1 MAAKEDGMAQ
11 REFTSADYL
20 AMGRRRWKLIA
31 VLTVIGPLLAYAV
44 STVLPTKYKS
54 QTLVLVDEPAV
65 SKIFDD
71 QRDNSDLSQKLASMQ
86 QQILSRSRLE
96 PIVYKYN
103 LYPGDVKRKSMDEL
117 VAKLRQA
124 IEVSPILPMTETH
137 AKDLPGFNIAVTL
150 DNPHTA
156 QDVCADVTNMFIEES
171 LKSSF
176 GSAESTTNFLD
187 QELQSAKTNL
197 DAQDAKLADFESKH
211 FQELPGDQ
219 PNNVN
224 LLTSLNSQLDAA
236 TQAIG
241 RAQSDKSFNETMLA
255 SQVSS
260 WQASQTGSNPETLDK
275 QLAALQTQLANLKVQ
290 YTDDYPDVIKTKAD
304 IAALEQK
311 MNASNAGTK
320 DPSSTKSARPSIE
333 PAQIQQLRATIHALD
348 LVIAQK
354 TNEQERIQQ
363 QIRLY
368 EARIQSSPG
377 VEQEYKELTRGYQTA
392 LDSYNDLLKKRNQ
405 SAINTNLVSKQEGEQ
420 LRVLDQANLPD
431 RPSFPN
437 RPLFALGGL
446 GGGFGLGLALAFLL
460 EMKDTSF
467 KTERDV
473 EFALQLPV
481 LAMVPSIDPTSVKG
495 GGRKA
500 VANGVEAG
508 ARA

>member
-1 MAAKEDGMAQ
+1 
-11 REFTSADYL
+11 
-20 AMGRRRWKLIA
+20 
-31 VLTVIGPLLAYAV
+31 
-44 STVLPTKYKS
+44 
-54 QTLVLVDEPAV
+54 
-65 SKIFDD
+65 
-71 QRDNSDLSQKLASMQ
+71 
-86 QQILSRSRLE
+86 
-96 PIVYKYN
+96 
-103 LYPGDVKRKSMDEL
+103 
-117 VAKLRQA
+117 
-124 IEVSPILPMTETH
+124 
-137 AKDLPGFNIAVTL
+137 
-150 DNPHTA
+150 
-156 QDVCADVTNMFIEES
+156 
-171 LKSSF
+171 
-176 GSAESTTNFLD
+176 LD
-187 QELQSAKTNL
+187 QELQDAKTKL
-197 DAQDAKLADFESKH
+197 DAQDAKLAEFESRH

-219 PNNVN
+219 QTNVN

-241 RAQSDKSFNETMLA
+241 RAQSEKSFNETMLA

-260 WQASQTGSNPETLDK
+260 WEASQTGSSPETVDK
-275 QLAALQTQLANLKVQ
+275 QLAALQAQLASLQVR

-304 IAALEQK
+304 IAALQQK
-311 MNASNAGTK
+311 LAAGNAGPK
-320 DPSSTKSARPSIE
+320 DPSSTKPARPNIE

-348 LVIAQK
+348 ISISQK
-354 TNEQERIQQ
+354 TKEQERIQQ

-368 EARIQSSPG
+368 DARIQSSPE

-420 LRVLDQANLPD
+420 LKVLDQANLPD

-446 GGGFGLGLALAFLL
+446 GGGLGLGLALAFLL

-481 LAMVPSIDPTSVKG
+481 LAMVPSIDPPSAKG

-500 VANGVEAG
+500 LAKGVEAG